1 MLVLRFPRQR
11 GGGEGREDWQDPGYL
26 QSPEAGLPP
35 GLTPNRAAPEKRADL
50 EARRLISR
58 LRRARGIG
66 SRHRPVFL
74 SLGPAGTG
82 SLSKASLASV
92 AERVAFGGRTA
103 SADCVAESAVPLR
116 LRRTTP
122 RRFDWAAAGREVPG
136 ACLGQ
141 TQDFGFVWQR
151 VHALCSGAWTWTLAA
166 SRSWAEAATL
176 ASSEPVRAISWRS
189 VRIRLHEYVVTVTG

>member
-1 MLVLRFPRQR
+1 M
-11 GGGEGREDWQDPGYL
+11 
-26 QSPEAGLPP
+26 
-35 GLTPNRAAPEKRADL
+35 
-50 EARRLISR
+50 
-58 LRRARGIG
+58 
-66 SRHRPVFL
+66 
-74 SLGPAGTG
+74 
-82 SLSKASLASV
+82 SKASLASV

-151 VHALCSGAWTWTLAA
+151 VHALCSGAWTRTLAA

-189 VRIRLHEYVVTVTG
+189 VRIRLHENVVAVTGYKFFLILLEVAAGKYPASRSSSHRHHRSSSSSRSSSCCGSCCCSSTTTRKGGRTTQALRFVWWQRDADHRLKIDGVPRV